1 MIKRIIIFLILTV
14 LFMPNIVYG
23 TDKIINEQMKLLDI
37 SSFIQEGENY
47 TKDIFPEIDLNDI
60 LVSSINGTMD
70 NNTIF
75 AKIINLFGD
84 EVLKSIS
91 LVGTILV
98 VIVIHSI
105 LKNITDNLENK
116 GIGQVAYYVEYILIV
131 TLVMSNFSGII
142 NSIKESIYNLISFMD
157 CLIPILLA
165 LMTATGNIVST
176 SAIEPI
182 ILLAIVFIGNTITSF
197 ILPVVLISVSISIVS
212 NLSEEIQIGKLSK
225 FLKSSIIWILG
236 IIVTLFITILSFEST
251 ITSNIDAVTSK
262 SLKGAAATFIPVVGK
277 ALGDSVDMVLGSA
290 TILKNSIGVVGIVVV
305 IGICVIPIIKLA
317 CLTVIYYFAAA
328 ISEPLADKKIVA
340 LLGEMGETFKV
351 LLGIMFFVSI
361 MLIIGLGICI
371 KITTS

>member
-1 MIKRIIIFLILTV
+1 MIKRIVIFLIL
-14 LFMPNIVYG
+14 LIIFIPNIIYG
-23 TDKIINEQMKLLDI
+23 TDKIIDEQMKSLDI

-60 LVSSINGTMD
+60 LISSMNGTMD

-75 AKIINLFGD
+75 SKIISLFGD
-84 EVLKSIS
+84 EILKSIS

-98 VIVIHSI
+98 IIVIHSI

-131 TLVMSNFSGII
+131 TLVMSNFSSII
-142 NSIKESIYNLISFMD
+142 NSIKDSIYNLISFMD

-165 LMTATGNIVST
+165 LMSATGNIVST

-225 FLKSSIIWILG
+225 FLKSGIIWILG
-236 IIVTLFITILSFEST
+236 IIITIFITILSFETT
-251 ITSNIDAVTSK
+251 ITTNIDAVTSK
-262 SLKGAAATFIPVVGK
+262 SLKGATATFIPVVGK

-305 IGICVIPIIKLA
+305 IGICVAPIVKLA
-317 CLTVIYYFAAA
+317 CLTIIYYFTAA
-328 ISEPLADKKIVA
+328 ISEPLADKKIVV

-351 LLGIMFFVSI
+351 LLGIMFFVSV

-371 KITTS
+371 KITNS